1 MFRSYH
7 QVDPLDWITLINM
20 STFEQLLIGKYTS
33 NNVQFQI
40 WEIGYK
46 QLFKWF
52 NDIPQTTTK
61 KK

>member
-1 MFRSYH
+1 
-7 QVDPLDWITLINM
+7 M

>member
-1 MFRSYH
+1 LNNTNKY
-7 QVDPLDWITLINM
+7 INFWVIIDCKIHM
-20 STFEQLLIGKYTS
+20 SNK
-33 NNVQFQI
+33 VQFQI